1 MVLIFHLWWSQ
12 PSGSSNQKGLW
23 GTKKRFVHPDHCPL
37 GHSKERGIDSN
48 LSRFVSKSDNWKT
61 NIRKCFD
68 TFENTELTVFPQ
80 IEIDSPFAMEYHFY
94 MLGRLVIH
102 SPCVR
107 DCSEK
112 PWIPV
117 IRPCNGKPGPQRDT
131 PKETTTFIQGTQR
144 LPYWLQ
150 QIVL

>member
-1 MVLIFHLWWSQ
+1 M
-12 PSGSSNQKGLW
+12 
-23 GTKKRFVHPDHCPL
+23 

-112 PWIPV
+112 PSLGT
-117 IRPCNGKPGPQRDT
+117 RPKKNHDPHPFGEAAPQKKGDS
-131 PKETTTFIQGTQR
+131 
-144 LPYWLQ
+144 LLD
-150 QIVL
+150 